1 MRHAARTMT
10 AQAALF
16 SVAIASSVQVRLSVS
31 SMKSGKIDPEQAKSC
46 AQELWGELIGID
58 DRTDRERTFTI
69 YKRSGSLLI
78 VSDSGC
84 ERLAGPDQGVS
95 KTRIFQEG
103 MDQFDVH
110 AVRRKR

>member
-1 MRHAARTMT
+1 
-10 AQAALF
+10 
-16 SVAIASSVQVRLSVS
+16 
-31 SMKSGKIDPEQAKSC
+31 MKPGRIDSDRGKGC

-69 YKRSGSLLI
+69 YRRSGSLLI

-84 ERLAGPDQGVS
+84 ERLAGPDEGLS
-95 KTRIFQEG
+95 KTRIFQEV

>member
-1 MRHAARTMT
+1 MT
-10 AQAALF
+10 AQAGLF
-16 SVAIASSVQVRLSVS
+16 SVAIASSVQVRLAIS
-31 SMKSGKIDPEQAKSC
+31 SMKSGKIDPDPEEASSC

-69 YKRSGSLLI
+69 YRRSGSLLI

-84 ERLAGPDQGVS
+84 ERLAGPDEGLS
-95 KTRIFQEG
+95 KTRIFQEV